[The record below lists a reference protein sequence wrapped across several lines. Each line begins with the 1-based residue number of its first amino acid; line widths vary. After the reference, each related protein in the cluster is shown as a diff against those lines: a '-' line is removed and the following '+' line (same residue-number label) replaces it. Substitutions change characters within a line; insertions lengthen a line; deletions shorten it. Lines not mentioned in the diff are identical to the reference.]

1 METFKSVDILIQP
14 TSSGPAGKISLEPGV
29 RSLDQAKKDLLEGS
43 FRGLYSLSGV
53 PALSICCGF
62 TNIDGKELP
71 LALQIA
77 GRPFDEATILNTAYA
92 YEQSN
97 SWKDKRPD
105 F

>member
-1 METFKSVDILIQP
+1 MSKFCTRFFSETVRDIDMKP
-14 TSSGPAGKISLEPGV
+14 KAGGGLV
-29 RSLDQAKKDLLEGS
+29 
-43 FRGLYSLSGV
+43 RGLYSLSGV

-77 GRPFDEATILNTAYA
+77 GRPFDEATVLNTAYA

-97 SWKDKRPD
+97 SWKDKRPE